1 MIWKIYQK
9 YYVINV
15 LLTTAIRMI
24 LPFCI
29 IIFPIYINY
38 INLLQDTFEAIGDVL
53 ENQDW
58 CTVQMEETEVKYRL
72 HKMLK

>member
-15 LLTTAIRMI
+15 LLIAAIRMI

-58 CTVQMEETEVKYRL
+58 CMIQMEETEMKNKL

>member
-15 LLTTAIRMI
+15 LLIAAIRMI

-58 CTVQMEETEVKYRL
+58 CTVQMEETEMKNKL

>member
-15 LLTTAIRMI
+15 LLIAAIRMV

-29 IIFPIYINY
+29 NIFPIYINY

-58 CTVQMEETEVKYRL
+58 CTVQMEETEIKYKL
-72 HKMLK
+72 YKMLK